1 MINTLIKIK
10 ILIML
15 TIFTSSS
22 IADGFIVDDMAVMQ
36 GEPEGKYCANSVSQW
51 CLVTDQVMGGI
62 SQGKL
67 EILDADV
74 GFFLQLSGQV
84 STDNNGGFIQIRTRI
99 EGHPEKKNFKGVRIR
114 VSGNGEEYAVHIR
127 TKYLFLPWQ
136 YYSANFVANED
147 WQFVDL
153 DFSEFSRSNF
163 YQPSRFSSQDIETIG
178 IVAIGRNFDANV
190 NLSLVEFY

>member
-1 MINTLIKIK
+1 
-10 ILIML
+10 ML

-22 IADGFIVDDMAVMQ
+22 IADGFIVDDMVVMQ
-36 GEPEGKYCANSVSQW
+36 GEPEGKCCANSVSQW

-84 STDNNGGFIQIRTRI
+84 STDNNGGFIQIRTKI

-114 VSGNGEEYAVHIR
+114 VSGNG
-127 TKYLFLPWQ
+127 
-136 YYSANFVANED
+136 
-147 WQFVDL
+147 
-153 DFSEFSRSNF
+153 
-163 YQPSRFSSQDIETIG
+163 
-178 IVAIGRNFDANV
+178 
-190 NLSLVEFY
+190 